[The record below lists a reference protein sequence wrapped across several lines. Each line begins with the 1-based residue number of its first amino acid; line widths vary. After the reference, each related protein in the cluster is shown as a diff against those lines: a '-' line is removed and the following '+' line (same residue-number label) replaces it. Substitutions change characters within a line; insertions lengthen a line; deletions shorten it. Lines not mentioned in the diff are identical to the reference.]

1 MFKFTAYT
9 PTKYCLSTDEKQV
22 NKNEKL
28 KYDPVKFFK
37 EKIREFFLLIR
48 IFNIC
53 TSKLTASLSKRFYL
67 LFYAI
72 SYLKL
77 MLINI
82 FN

>member
-1 MFKFTAYT
+1 MFKCTAYT
-9 PTKYCLSTDEKQV
+9 PTKYCLSTGEKQV

-28 KYDPVKFFK
+28 KYDPAKFFK
-37 EKIREFFLLIR
+37 EKIREFYLLIG

-53 TSKLTASLSKRFYL
+53 TSKLTASLSKCFNL

-77 MLINI
+77 MSINI

>member
-37 EKIREFFLLIR
+37 EKIREFF
-48 IFNIC
+48 FTN
-53 TSKLTASLSKRFYL
+53 
-67 LFYAI
+67 
-72 SYLKL
+72 
-77 MLINI
+77 
-82 FN
+82 